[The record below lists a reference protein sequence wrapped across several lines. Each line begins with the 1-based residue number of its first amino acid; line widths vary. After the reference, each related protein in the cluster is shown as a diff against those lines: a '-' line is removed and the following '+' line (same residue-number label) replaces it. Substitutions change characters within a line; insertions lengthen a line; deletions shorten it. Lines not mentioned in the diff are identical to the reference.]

1 MNSSRV
7 SLWLAAGIDA
17 WTSVK
22 VPPYLVHRI
31 GIANVQRLEEC
42 TIGRTDPIN

>member
-17 WTSVK
+17 CTSVK
-22 VPPYLVHRI
+22 VPPYLVHQI
-31 GIANVQRLEEC
+31 GIANVQRLAW
-42 TIGRTDPIN
+42 TIMHDWRN